1 MKLMEL
7 VKVMNI
13 ADVHVASKSIY
24 DLLPERP
31 LDMFHQDRD
40 PILRR
45 YGDKEVESITNVCKL
60 GVTIWIK

>member
-7 VKVMNI
+7 VRVMNI
-13 ADVHVASKSIY
+13 ADVSVASKSIR

-40 PILRR
+40 LVLRR

>member
-13 ADVHVASKSIY
+13 ADVSVASKSIR
-24 DLLPERP
+24 DLLPEHP

-45 YGDKEVESITNVCKL
+45 YGDKEVESVTNVCKL